1 MMVRRAGPHMFPP
14 IEENSMDTQ
23 DLSSRATSPA
33 AMEESAPLARRAVL
47 RAGAVVP
54 VGVGLTSLAACGND
68 SSSES
73 ATSQADA
80 DLDGERSE
88 ETGADT
94 EADAGAEDGAE
105 TTEFPA
111 ADVPVGGATY
121 DEATNTVFSQPA
133 QGEFRAF
140 DATCPH
146 QGCAVSEFSEGSL
159 LCPCHSS
166 MFDPDTGD
174 VISGPA
180 TTGLTTRN
188 VTVQGDD
195 LVVG

>member
-1 MMVRRAGPHMFPP
+1 
-14 IEENSMDTQ
+14 MDTQ
-23 DLSSRATSPA
+23 DLSSPAMSPA
-33 AMEESAPLARRAVL
+33 AMFPAAIDEAAPLARRVVL

-54 VGVGLTSLAACGND
+54 VGVGLMSLAACGED

-73 ATSQADA
+73 ATSEADA
-80 DLDGERSE
+80 ETDEGASDTEAGEE
-88 ETGADT
+88 A
-94 EADAGAEDGAE
+94 EADAGSEGDSEDGAE
-105 TTEFPA
+105 AAGFPS

-121 DEATNTVFSQPA
+121 DEATETVFSQPTE
-133 QGEFRAF
+133 GDFRAF

-174 VISGPA
+174 VLSGPA
-180 TTGLTTRN
+180 PTGLTARN
-188 VTVQGDD
+188 VSVQGDD